1 VTQKKANTP
10 AKPKKRW
17 KFEVGFGGVLG
28 IGAVGTLVMA
38 WAFILGVLVGRG
50 YKPESVIPDLG
61 GIVAPHLPS
70 LPSPRTVLQA
80 EDLHF
85 YDALQEERVQSRPER
100 RAPSPK
106 PRPEEER
113 QTVLQASPQA
123 TVQAITEPK
132 KQESQTVSRPEPV
145 AGSRPEPK
153 PEPEPSAADPRFD
166 YVYQTAAFQ
175 QSDQARAL
183 HERIAGAGID
193 SSIEVSTVKGE
204 TWYRV
209 LVSLRGTTT
218 DAVEVKKKLQA
229 FGIQRP
235 FIRSKKPL

>member
-1 VTQKKANTP
+1 
-10 AKPKKRW
+10 
-17 KFEVGFGGVLG
+17 VLG

-85 YDALQEERVQSRPER
+85 YDALQEDDVRSSSDQRDASRKTGPVPTQERQPVPQAASRETAQASIEAR
-100 RAPSPK
+100 QQAASGVSRAEPVAQPRPK
-106 PRPEEER
+106 P
-113 QTVLQASPQA
+113 T
-123 TVQAITEPK
+123 
-132 KQESQTVSRPEPV
+132 PEPV
-145 AGSRPEPK
+145 PK
-153 PEPEPSAADPRFD
+153 PTPKPVSEPTPRPADAPESSSSDPRFD

-183 HERIAGAGID
+183 HERISRAGID
-193 SSIEVSTVKGE
+193 SSIEVSTVNGE